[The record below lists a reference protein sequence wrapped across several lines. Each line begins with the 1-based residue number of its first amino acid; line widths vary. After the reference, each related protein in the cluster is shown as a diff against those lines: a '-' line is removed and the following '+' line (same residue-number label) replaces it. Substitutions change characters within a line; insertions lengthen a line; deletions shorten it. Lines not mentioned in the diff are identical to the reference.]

1 MLQYMFSD
9 LESLSAVILKAHG
22 QVEQLKGDIRSSA
35 STLQAD
41 WSGTASES
49 WSTVQTKWDGACDNL
64 VVALNQLGTTVRANS
79 SAMSETETSNTKLF
93 SGM

>member
-22 QVEQLKGDIRSSA
+22 EVEQLKGDIHSSA

-41 WSGTASES
+41 WSGSASES
-49 WSTVQTKWDGACDNL
+49 WTSVQAKWDTSCDNL
-64 VVALNQLGTTVRANS
+64 VIALNQLANTVRANS
-79 SAMSETETSNTKLF
+79 SAMSETETANTKLF
-93 SGM
+93 GGM